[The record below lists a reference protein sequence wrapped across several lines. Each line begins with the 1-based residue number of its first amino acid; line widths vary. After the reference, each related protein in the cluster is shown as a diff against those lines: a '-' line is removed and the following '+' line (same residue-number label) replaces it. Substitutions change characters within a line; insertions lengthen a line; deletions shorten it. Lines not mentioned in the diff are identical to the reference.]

1 MQIEFTIFGVKEAD
15 FADWLQDVTENQ
27 FQPCTLEVQPTS
39 KPGYKQYHWVL
50 SGRVIAWITT
60 KKAQSFIKV
69 TLAQSVLPGTELDGD
84 DVPEIV
90 GAVCRLF
97 KLRGWGYDSPNAVL
111 ENMELQIGFWLSEG
125 NPYLEKPPLL
135 PASASE
141 PAPIVTNFT
150 EPEPQP
156 EPTQSEKATIP
167 REYFRYYEG
176 IKRVRAENDSLKLTH
191 ADLAEG
197 IKVSTRTIDRVLKFF
212 EPKKLKSEPEITPK

>member
-1 MQIEFTIFGVKEAD
+1 MQLKFTMFRVTEND
-15 FADWLQDVTENQ
+15 FADWLRDATENQ

-125 NPYLEKPPLL
+125 TPYLEEPLAL
-135 PASASE
+135 PQEPIASSDQSDASE
-141 PAPIVTNFT
+141 PKPRL
-150 EPEPQP
+150 
-156 EPTQSEKATIP
+156 KAGRPKGATAANLAKH
-167 REYFRYYEG
+167 RKFKEYRKQG
-176 IKRVRAENDSLKLTH
+176 LSIKEALHN
-191 ADLAEG
+191 AD
-197 IKVSTRTIDRVLKFF
+197 
-212 EPKKLKSEPEITPK
+212 KLKDGTRRRLEKLAKSRHK